1 MTNAALSAGDL
12 LRSLTRYFQR
22 HGAMVLHEVP
32 LPNGRRAD
40 LIALTPK
47 GEVLLV
53 EVKVARGDLHA
64 DQKWAEYLPWCD
76 QFYWALADGLD
87 DAILDH
93 PERLPDRCGR
103 LIADRYDVA
112 LIREAA
118 HFPMPPARR
127 KAEHLRLSR
136 LAMWRWMLTFDP
148 DLAGHAG
155 SSDLGI

>member
-1 MTNAALSAGDL
+1 MGALTAGDV
-12 LRSLTRYFQR
+12 LRSLTRYFHRQ
-22 HGAMVLHEVP
+22 GAMVLHEVP

-40 LIALTPK
+40 LIALSAK

-53 EVKVARGDLHA
+53 EVKVARGDLLS
-64 DQKWAEYLPWCD
+64 DQKWADYLPWCD

-93 PERLPDRCGR
+93 PERMPERCGR

-118 HFPMPPARR
+118 HHPMPPARR

-155 SSDLGI
+155 SGDLGI